1 MARSR
6 DRRKPRKFDPGKK
19 DVLVSSQRRQDLDT
33 YRVMALLPFLP
44 YHVVADIGCGPGYF
58 AIPLGKHVFDG
69 KVYALDVQQEM
80 LDATK
85 EELERVQLTNVELVL
100 SQEEKL
106 PLEDDSLDGAFA
118 AFVVHEAKAPRALLQ
133 ETLRCLRKGGWLAI
147 LEWHKREMEEG
158 PPLEERI
165 DELELWE
172 MAKDVGLR
180 FTSRHT
186 LNDSQYMFLLRR

>member
-1 MARSR
+1 MARTR
-6 DRRKPRKFDPGKK
+6 PRNKPRKFDPSKK
-19 DVLVSSQRRQDLDT
+19 DVLVSPQRREDLDT
-33 YRVMALLPFLP
+33 YRVMALLTLLP

-58 AIPLGKHVFDG
+58 AVALGKHVFDG

-85 EELERVQLTNVELVL
+85 EELERVYLTNVELVL

-118 AFVVHEAKAPRALLQ
+118 AFVVHEANAAKTLLQ
-133 ETLRCLRKGGWLAI
+133 ETLRCLHKGGWLAI

-172 MAKDVGLR
+172 MAQDVGFR
-180 FTSRHT
+180 FTSRHS
-186 LNDSQYMFLLRR
+186 LNNSQYMFLLRK